1 MSLDAELQARRTDTI
16 YAFPDTNRND
26 ATVCGG
32 IGTECNSTKAVF
44 LQFLRQNDPMAI
56 LKEEGSEIQKKTKRE
71 APSFKYHTN
80 KTTCTGIRSD

>member
-1 MSLDAELQARRTDTI
+1 LYIEIIMSLDAELQARRTDTI

-44 LQFLRQNDPMAI
+44 LQFLRQNDPMAT
-56 LKEEGSEIQKKTKRE
+56 LDSNSERRRFGNSKKDE
-71 APSFKYHTN
+71 A
-80 KTTCTGIRSD
+80 RSSVF